1 MVSKSRTRAI
11 VIVLAVLVVG
21 YIAGLR
27 FAHPQEGL
35 GTALGS
41 AKTSI
46 VLYRTTDS
54 LAFENKIIFKSNTGN
69 TALGVVAGTNGKQ
82 AYVNVDTRFEQVQ
95 QAQVKGRL
103 VSVFPFI
110 GVIFGLVGL

>member
-1 MVSKSRTRAI
+1 VRNTRTRAI
-11 VIVLAVLVVG
+11 VIALAIIVVG
-21 YIAGLR
+21 YIFGFR

-41 AKTSI
+41 AKTSV
-46 VLYRTTDS
+46 VLYRTTNS

-69 TALGVVAGTNGKQ
+69 TALGVVAGTNGTQ

-95 QAQVKGRL
+95 QAQVKGHL

-110 GVIFGLVGL
+110 GVIFGLIGL

>member
-1 MVSKSRTRAI
+1 MVSKSRNRAI

-103 VSVFPFI
+103 VSVFPFF

>member
-1 MVSKSRTRAI
+1 MRNSRTRAL
-11 VIVLAVLVVG
+11 VIALAVILVG
-21 YIAGLR
+21 YIFGFR

-35 GTALGS
+35 GTALGA
-41 AKTSI
+41 AKTSV